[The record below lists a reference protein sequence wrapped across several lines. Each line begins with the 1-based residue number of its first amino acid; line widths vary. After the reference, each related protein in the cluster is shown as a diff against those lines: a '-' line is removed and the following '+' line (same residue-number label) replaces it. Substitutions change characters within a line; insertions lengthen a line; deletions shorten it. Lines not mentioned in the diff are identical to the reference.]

1 LSWSIRGSVSA
12 WELRWVAA
20 EGEEC
25 KSDEG
30 SALRNLNAIRVSERA
45 LVSELDPSR
54 VGLTKHQGVIAPLG
68 ESV

>member
-1 LSWSIRGSVSA
+1 M
-12 WELRWVAA
+12 AA

-54 VGLTKHQGVIAPLG
+54 VGLTKHQGVIAPLRRVCLMVSSSREFVEAG
-68 ESV
+68 C

>member
-1 LSWSIRGSVSA
+1 M
-12 WELRWVAA
+12 AA